1 MGRDIWGDT
10 HTHTQRERER
20 ELSENERGSLASD
33 KVVKCCIS
41 KDICHTNTESTDR
54 QIYLE
59 RSRRVPAWM
68 CVCVC
73 VCVIPSDL
81 LLRLATGRGERHVC
95 SCLCR
100 LLGAV
105 T

>member
-1 MGRDIWGDT
+1 MGRHT
-10 HTHTQRERER
+10 HTHTERKRER

-73 VCVIPSDL
+73 VCDPIGPASPVSDGP
-81 LLRLATGRGERHVC
+81 R
-95 SCLCR
+95 
-100 LLGAV
+100 
-105 T
+105 